1 LARLSVLLAVLSASG
16 AAAQTSEYV
25 GSHACRSCH
34 AKQFESQSKTGHAR
48 ALARAA
54 EGSPGQWAFGAGL
67 KAITWVSQSGEDAY
81 VEHGMSYYS
90 ATKSMALTPGHM
102 DSKDVRYRTF
112 DPDATALKCFR
123 CHSTGPLSVD
133 TSTRGIR
140 PSEPG
145 IHCEACHGPGGE
157 HVKSGGAAALVN
169 PRRLSA
175 IELNNFCGTCH
186 RKTPEGDWTDKW
198 RTRHQPSYLNQ
209 AACFRKSGGTL
220 TCLTCHDPHG
230 PLAETAASYTQFC
243 VNCHKAPR
251 HQTAVGKRAC
261 SDCHMPQVVINAELR
276 FTNHWIGIYSK
287 GSDLVPVRSTVRSLP
302 PLPGS
307 GAILTAPAD
316 SISLRPLFEQALA
329 DHEKQHGSGDP
340 AVARA
345 ASDLG
350 LFLHQTGDAARS
362 ETLLRRALDI
372 DLNNEDS
379 HVAADQQNLA
389 RVLVGQG
396 KRQEAF
402 DLFERAATGVD
413 PQIASQS
420 FASLAILDP
429 AHAEQYYRSA
439 FEAQKKVSAGD
450 QKETAVLLND
460 LAMAIEQ
467 RKDYAAAE
475 ALFRQALAIQE
486 RLLGV
491 ENPATASTLS
501 NLGSLLE
508 SAGKLLEAEQM
519 ERRAVR
525 IFERTLGPYSAE
537 LATSCTNLA
546 DVLWAK
552 RDWTSAANLYKRA
565 IAIDESVY
573 GPENPEVG
581 GDLVNYATLLRE
593 SGQGTAA
600 VRALRRALA
609 IYEAAFGPNSPQAL
623 QIRRDLGPP

>member
-16 AAAQTSEYV
+16 AAAESSAYV
-25 GSHACRSCH
+25 GSQACRSCH
-34 AKQFESQSKTGHAR
+34 AKQFETQSQTGHAR
-48 ALARAA
+48 ALVRAA

-90 ATKSMALTPGHM
+90 ATKSMALTPGRT
-102 DSKDVRYRTF
+102 DSKNVLYRTF
-112 DPDATALKCFR
+112 DPEATALKCFR
-123 CHSTGPLSVD
+123 CHSTGPLTID
-133 TSTRGIR
+133 ASTHGIQ

-157 HVKSGGAAALVN
+157 HVKSGDAAALLN

-186 RKTPEGDWTDKW
+186 RKEPEGDWTDKW

-220 TCLTCHDPHG
+220 TCLTCHDPHR
-230 PLAETAASYTQFC
+230 PLGETAASYNQFC

-251 HQTAVGKRAC
+251 HQTTVGTHAC
-261 SDCHMPQVVINAELR
+261 ADCHMPQVIINAQLR

-287 GSDLVPVRSTVRSLP
+287 GSYLVPVRSTVRSLP
-302 PLPGS
+302 PLPRS
-307 GAILTAPAD
+307 GVTLTAPAD
-316 SISLRPLFEQALA
+316 PISLRPLFEQALG
-329 DHEKQHGSGDP
+329 DEEKRHGSGDP
-340 AVARA
+340 ATARA
-345 ASDLG
+345 ASDLA
-350 LFLHQTGDAARS
+350 LFLSQTADAARS
-362 ETLLRRALDI
+362 EALLRRALDI
-372 DLNNEDS
+372 DLNNGDP
-379 HVAADQQNLA
+379 HVAADLQNLA
-389 RVLVGQG
+389 RVLAVQG

-402 DLFERAATGVD
+402 NLFERAATGVD
-413 PQIASQS
+413 PQIAAQS

-429 AHAEQYYRSA
+429 THAEHYYRSA
-439 FEAQKKVSAGD
+439 FENQKRVSAGD

-467 RKDYAAAE
+467 RKDYPAAE

-486 RLLGV
+486 RLLGA

-593 SGQGTAA
+593 SGQETTA
-600 VRALRRALA
+600 VPALRRALA
-609 IYEAAFGPNSPQAL
+609 IYEAAFGPNSPQAV
-623 QIRRDLGPP
+623 QIRHDLGVP

>member
-1 LARLSVLLAVLSASG
+1 LARG
-16 AAAQTSEYV
+16 
-25 GSHACRSCH
+25 
-34 AKQFESQSKTGHAR
+34 
-48 ALARAA
+48 A

-90 ATKSMALTPGHM
+90 ATKSMALTPGHS

-123 CHSTGPLSVD
+123 CHSTGPLTLD
-133 TSTRGIR
+133 ASTHGIQ

-157 HVKSGGAAALVN
+157 HVKSGGAAALLN
-169 PRRLSA
+169 PGRLSA
-175 IELNNFCGTCH
+175 LELNNFCGTCH
-186 RKTPEGDWTDKW
+186 RTAPEGDWTDKW

-220 TCLTCHDPHG
+220 TCLTCHDPHR
-230 PLAETAASYTQFC
+230 PLAETAASYNQFC
-243 VNCHKAPR
+243 VNCHKAAR
-251 HQTAVGKRAC
+251 HQTAVGTHAC
-261 SDCHMPQVVINAELR
+261 TDCHMPQVVINAQLR

-287 GSDLVPVRSTVRSLP
+287 GSDLVPVRSTVQSLP

-307 GAILTAPAD
+307 GLTLTTPAD
-316 SISLRPLFEQALA
+316 PISLRPLFEQALA
-329 DHEKQHGSGDP
+329 DVEKRHGSGHP
-340 AVARA
+340 ATARA
-345 ASDLG
+345 AADLG
-350 LFLHQTGDAARS
+350 LFLDQSGDAARS

-372 DLNNEDS
+372 DLKNADP
-379 HVAADQQNLA
+379 HVAADRQNLA
-389 RVLVGQG
+389 RVLTGQG

-402 DLFERAATGVD
+402 DLFERAATGGD
-413 PQIASQS
+413 PQIAAQS

-429 AHAEQYYRSA
+429 AHQEQHYRSA
-439 FEAQKKVSAGD
+439 LEAQQKLSAGD

-460 LAMAIEQ
+460 LAMAIGQ

-475 ALFRQALAIQE
+475 AVFRQALAIQE
-486 RLLGV
+486 RLLGA
-491 ENPATASTLS
+491 ESPATASTLS

-508 SAGKLLEAEQM
+508 SAGKLMEAEQM

-552 RDWTSAANLYKRA
+552 RDWTSAGNLYKRA

-573 GPENPEVG
+573 GAENPEVA

-593 SGQGTAA
+593 WGQMSAA
-600 VRALRRALA
+600 VPVLRRALA
-609 IYEAAFGPNSPQAL
+609 IYEAAFGPNSPQAR
-623 QIRRDLGPP
+623 QVRRDLGVP

>member
-1 LARLSVLLAVLSASG
+1 MARLSVLLAILSASG
-16 AAAQTSEYV
+16 AAAQSLAYV
-25 GSHACRSCH
+25 GSQACRSCH

-54 EGSPGQWAFGAGL
+54 EGSLGQWAFGAGQ
-67 KAITWVSQSGEDAY
+67 KAITWVSQSGENAY

-90 ATKSMALTPGHM
+90 ATKSMALTPGHT

-123 CHSTGPLSVD
+123 CHSTGPLTID
-133 TSTRGIR
+133 ASTHGIQ

-157 HVKSGGAAALVN
+157 HVKSGGAAVLLN

-186 RKTPEGDWTDKW
+186 RKAPEGDWTDKW

-220 TCLTCHDPHG
+220 TCLTCHDPHR
-230 PLAETAASYTQFC
+230 PLAATAASYTQFC
-243 VNCHKAPR
+243 VNCHKAPH
-251 HQTAVGKRAC
+251 HQTAVGTRAC
-261 SDCHMPQVVINAELR
+261 VDCHMPQVLINAQLR

-287 GSDLVPVRSTVRSLP
+287 GSDLVPVRSTVRNSP

-307 GAILTAPAD
+307 GANLTAPAD
-316 SISLRPLFEQALA
+316 PISLRPLFEQALA
-329 DHEKQHGSGDP
+329 DEEKRHGSGDP
-340 AVARA
+340 ATARA

-350 LFLHQTGDAARS
+350 LFLNQSGDAARS
-362 ETLLRRALDI
+362 ETPFRRALDI
-372 DLNNEDS
+372 DVNNGDP

-389 RVLVGQG
+389 RVLAVQG

-413 PQIASQS
+413 PQIAAQS

-429 AHAEQYYRSA
+429 AHQEQHYRSA
-439 FEAQKKVSAGD
+439 LEAQKKVSGD
-450 QKETAVLLND
+450 QKETALLLND

-467 RKDYAAAE
+467 RKDYPAAE

-486 RLLGV
+486 RLLGAQ
-491 ENPATASTLS
+491 NPATASTLS

-573 GPENPEVG
+573 GPENPEVA
-581 GDLVNYATLLRE
+581 GDLVNYATLLKE
-593 SGQGTAA
+593 SGQETAA
-600 VRALRRALA
+600 VPALRRALA
-609 IYEAAFGPNSPQAL
+609 IYEAAFGPKSPQAV
-623 QIRRDLGPP
+623 QIRRDLGQP